1 MYNRYLRVT
10 LPRFTSFLSRHKVAS
25 CLCALFL
32 FYAYLAIRGPQGLQ
46 AWSQKRA
53 EIKQLEQQVA
63 AMRAENDERKLRIQR
78 LESSSSEQEVEIRK
92 QLKLQRPGE
101 TTFIL
106 PDKNEHAAH

>member
-32 FYAYLAIRGPQGLQ
+32 FYVYLAIRGPQGLQ

-63 AMRAENDERKLRIQR
+63 AMRA
-78 LESSSSEQEVEIRK
+78 LESTLPDVKPEEPTQSSSASEGMESTGTLAEDESLNALKEQM
-92 QLKLQRPGE
+92 GE
-101 TTFIL
+101 T
-106 PDKNEHAAH
+106 E